1 MRRLKTPLLKLP
13 IDRSQLSPIICV
25 YRMSGELPFAAQTT
39 ENEDEDEDEAVA
51 KLVKRCKWSFDSKAF
66 QRCTSEVKSLI
77 SSLIT
82 FDQE

>member
-1 MRRLKTPLLKLP
+1 
-13 IDRSQLSPIICV
+13 
-25 YRMSGELPFAAQTT
+25 MSGELPFAAQTT
-39 ENEDEDEDEAVA
+39 ENEDEDEAVA

>member
-1 MRRLKTPLLKLP
+1 
-13 IDRSQLSPIICV
+13 
-25 YRMSGELPFAAQTT
+25 MSGELPFAAQTT

-51 KLVKRCKWSFDSKAF
+51 KLVKGCKWSFDSKAF